1 MSARVRIKRLI
12 DYVNEGGIL
21 DGHNDIPGDIRRD
34 LILESQAGRK
44 SKKMDV
50 LTTGL
55 PYPSTIINVLPGKDG
70 SACMD
75 TSSLPRPLA
84 DEPLIIAGPRESA
97 VREYYK

>member
-1 MSARVRIKRLI
+1 
-12 DYVNEGGIL
+12 
-21 DGHNDIPGDIRRD
+21 
-34 LILESQAGRK
+34 
-44 SKKMDV
+44 MDV

-70 SACMD
+70 SACMV